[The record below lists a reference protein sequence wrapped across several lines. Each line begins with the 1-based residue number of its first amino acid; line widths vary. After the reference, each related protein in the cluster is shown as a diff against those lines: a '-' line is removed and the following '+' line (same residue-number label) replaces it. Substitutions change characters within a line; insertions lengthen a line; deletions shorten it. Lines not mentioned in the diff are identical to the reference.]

1 MQEPSISNQIAQS
14 MFDSY
19 LPDNSKYGSVMDQ
32 NSKFEENSQNFYN
45 RGANKRKQLF
55 LEENNAEIDCIK
67 YKKDDEQIDFLSN
80 NQLDVFSTRNN
91 LNHNDINIQ
100 QSEQYVINSP
110 KQNQTH
116 VHSKGMQ
123 QYIDQFPQQAKQSME
138 YNLHKRLFQDLKQEQ
153 RKSFR
158 IQQTRNGSFR
168 IGADSA
174 RIRDDQSQQ
183 SNNLSINPNFSNALG
198 PFSNNQSMFFINNQL
213 NLNTNLNGINV
224 SSNFQMNTQSGSIDV
239 YKQLK
244 KMNLLTNKH
253 YQVVN
258 DLSYSSSEYNQEKLL
273 SSFNQMSIYSKL
285 LMLKKLQCCI
295 PVLNP
300 ETFGCALWDIFYG
313 LSILTYFF
321 FIPINIS
328 FNVDLLPLTY
338 TILLFQIVNIIIS
351 FIKGY
356 YQQGILILD
365 RKQIIVN
372 YAKTYLFFDL
382 LIIFIFNKYHNI
394 LCWLFY
400 GYIVKLKRIIE
411 RTDNYFQIIRKYPTL
426 YELSL
431 LFITLLLIG
440 QITGCG
446 FHYIAYKELQLNPD
460 SKTWLQLPNLSQDNN
475 WVSIYIASQYFAFIT
490 MMTVGYGDIYPTSSN
505 ERIYVIFMT
514 LCSSAIF
521 GYVMNT
527 IGHILQERSTKHSNI
542 QKRKQDIVSYLNDR
556 NIDKSLQIEVLEYL
570 DFSYNLDQKNK
581 QTIDILFEQIPK
593 NLTDQI
599 YIEYFGKIIQQNK
612 ILSIN
617 FSKESLDELSLKIKE
632 KHLYPNEY
640 LIQKGTQEER
650 VYFLLYGQL
659 EIIIETPNRSP
670 VVFQEIKK
678 QGECIGLRNAF
689 NESEYTYHIKSSE
702 KTATSLFYFEMKDFK
717 EILSKNQ
724 KDYEKFCELKDEIT
738 FGQQYLDQK
747 CYSCQKYSHSIENCP
762 LITNNIS
769 KANTILRYNHIEIQ
783 ENRKTFVR
791 KKKEK
796 FSCSYLNDVKENIRN
811 FRFIL
816 SAQYYPEY
824 QQFKSQIMAYE
835 DEKFVQELPEL
846 IAQDGIIIPKQDQ
859 YEDENP
865 LIPIELNQLLNNV
878 NLYQN
883 ELEKQHSNEISQS
896 MNSYLDAIAQQ
907 NNMPLAYSNINS
919 MENNINQIIQQSS
932 NHFIQQQN
940 FQNYSQIKVPSFQN
954 ILQQNENPII
964 DSNLKDSVKELTN
977 KSSRRDRGDS
987 SNLKRPIQ
995 SFGKIVQIQAESQH
1009 SRMKAPRK
1017 QTQKIGGIY
1026 TYDQFQQEV
1035 QLNNVDHRLYFYQNF
1050 ETLKNFTKYF
1060 PKYNSETII
1069 KKYNT
1074 HQNIKKIQQ
1083 QKSFKNHSPFS
1094 RKKKFLR
1101 GSIIPSHFKPMIN

>member
-1 MQEPSISNQIAQS
+1 MQEHSIQNQIVQS
-14 MFDSY
+14 MYESY
-19 LPDNSKYGSVMDQ
+19 LPDNSKYGSIVDQ
-32 NSKFEENSQNFYN
+32 TSKFEENSQNFYN

-55 LEENNAEIDCIK
+55 SEDNNAEIDCIK
-67 YKKDDEQIDFLSN
+67 HKKDDEQIEFFSN

-91 LNHNDINIQ
+91 LNINDIKSQ
-100 QSEQYVINSP
+100 MSEQYVIHSP
-110 KQNQTH
+110 KYLQTH
-116 VHSKGMQ
+116 ANQKDKKQ
-123 QYIDQFPQQAKQSME
+123 PIDQFTQQTKYPMDQ
-138 YNLHKRLFQDLKQEQ
+138 NLHKKLFQDLKYEQ
-153 RKSFR
+153 RKSFL
-158 IQQTRNGSFR
+158 IQQTKNGSFR

-174 RIRDDQSQQ
+174 RIRDDQSQN
-183 SNNLSINPNFSNALG
+183 SNNLSINPNSNALG
-198 PFSNNQSMFFINNQL
+198 PFSNNQSMFFINNQI
-213 NLNTNLNGINV
+213 NLNANQNGGNT
-224 SSNFQMNTQSGSIDV
+224 SSLNFQINTQSGTIDV

-244 KMNLLTNKH
+244 KMNILTNKH
-253 YQVVN
+253 YQVIN
-258 DLSYSSSEYNQEKLL
+258 DLSYSSSEYNQEKIL
-273 SSFNQMSIYSKL
+273 SSFNQISFYSKL
-285 LMLKKLQCCI
+285 LMLKKIQCCI

-300 ETFGCALWDIFYG
+300 ETLGCALWDILYG

-328 FNVDLLPLTY
+328 FSIDFLPLTY
-338 TILLFQIVNIIIS
+338 TILIFQIINILIS
-351 FIKGY
+351 FLKGY

-365 RKQIIVN
+365 RKQIIAN

-382 LIIFIFNKYHNI
+382 FIIFIFNKYHNI

-400 GYIVKLKRIIE
+400 GYVVKLKRIIE

-446 FHYIAYKELQLNPD
+446 FHYIAYKELQLDPNTR
-460 SKTWLQLPNLSQDNN
+460 TWLQLPNLSQDSD
-475 WVSIYIASQYFAFIT
+475 WITIYIASQYFAFIT

-527 IGHILQERSTKHSNI
+527 IGHILQERSIKHSNI
-542 QKRKQDIVSYLNDR
+542 QKRKQDIVSYLNDK
-556 NIDKSLQIEVLEYL
+556 NIDRSLQIE
-570 DFSYNLDQKNK
+570 
-581 QTIDILFEQIPK
+581 QTIDVLFEQIPK

-599 YIEYFGKIIQQNK
+599 YLEYFGKIIQQNK

-617 FSKESLDELSLKIKE
+617 FTKESLEELSLKIKE
-632 KHLYPNEY
+632 KYLYPNEY
-640 LIQKGTQEER
+640 LIQKGAQEER

-670 VVFQEIKK
+670 VVFYQIKK

-689 NESEYTYHIKSSE
+689 NESEYSYHIKSSE

-769 KANTILRYNHIEIQ
+769 KANTILRYNHFEIQ
-783 ENRKTFVR
+783 ENRKAFVR

-796 FSCSYLNDVKENIRN
+796 FCFSYLNDVKENIRS
-811 FRFIL
+811 FRFLL
-816 SAQYYPEY
+816 SAQYFPEY
-824 QQFKSQIMAYE
+824 QQFQDQIMGYE

-846 IAQDGIIIPKQDQ
+846 IAKDGIIIPKQDQ

-865 LIPIELNQLLNNV
+865 LIPVELNQLLNNV

-883 ELEKQHSNEISQS
+883 ELENQHSNEASQS
-896 MNSYLDAIAQQ
+896 MNSYLEAIAQQ
-907 NNMPLAYSNINS
+907 NNIPLAYSNINS

-932 NHFIQQQN
+932 NHFAPQQN
-940 FQNYSQIKVPSFQN
+940 FQNFSQIKVPSFQN
-954 ILQQNENPII
+954 VLLQNENQIK
-964 DSNLKDSVKELTN
+964 DSNLQDSVKELTN
-977 KSSRRDRGDS
+977 KSSKKDRRDS
-987 SNLKRPIQ
+987 SQLKRPIQ

-1009 SRMKAPRK
+1009 TRMKTQRK

-1026 TYDQFQQEV
+1026 TYDQLQQEI
-1035 QLNNVDHRLYFYQNF
+1035 QQNNIDHRLYFYQNF
-1050 ETLKNFTKYF
+1050 EMLKNFTKYF
-1060 PKYNSETII
+1060 PKYNSDVII
-1069 KKYNT
+1069 KKHNMFQNT
-1074 HQNIKKIQQ
+1074 KKIQQ
-1083 QKSFKNHSPFS
+1083 QKSFKNQSPFS
-1094 RKKKFLR
+1094 KKKKFLPR
-1101 GSIIPSHFKPMIN
+1101 GSIIPSTFKPAVN